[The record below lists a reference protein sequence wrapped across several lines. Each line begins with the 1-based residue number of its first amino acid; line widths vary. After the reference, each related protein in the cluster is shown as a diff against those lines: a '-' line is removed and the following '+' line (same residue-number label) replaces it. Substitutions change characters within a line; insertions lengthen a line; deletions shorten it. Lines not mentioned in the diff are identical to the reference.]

1 MKYQADKTIIK
12 KLKVLKDKI
21 QEGVKSS
28 DNVYIAHSQ
37 GIYSIV
43 IESTEG
49 DEIKEAYYHHLG
61 KLKST
66 SVNKKFID
74 NQFKRISN
82 KTL

>member
-1 MKYQADKTIIK
+1 MRYQADKAIIK
-12 KLKVLKDKI
+12 KLKVLKDRI
-21 QEGVKSS
+21 QEEVNNN

-74 NQFKRISN
+74 RQFIRISN